1 MDHISG
7 LNRALTE
14 VKGELQTSQ
23 ENGSQLAAMLT
34 QEQTR
39 VSGRVTVMFK
49 GVVCVWW
56 GWGGGVMVWW
66 GVMRV

>member
-39 VSGRVTVMFK
+39 VSSR
-49 GVVCVWW
+49 VWW
-56 GWGGGVMVWW
+56 GCEGCVMGV
-66 GVMRV
+66 